1 MSVTLLDKITT
12 DENGDEA
19 KKEYEM
25 YSQVL
30 SKLSTFVDT
39 ALSINMRGKET
50 KSIVFNDVTPEIFE
64 LAIKIEEDSFAAR
77 SMTLEDAIKVVLFY
91 HMYEFPTG
99 LKPRDFQV
107 RLTGAESLAGRCFMV
122 GRHLYLSFSNYF
134 CVRRYVACLYE
145 IFVRISKRV
154 VAAKA
159 NLLGLH
165 GGRESYSGKHDGHDT
180 VARYRRRFSEQ
191 S

>member
-77 SMTLEDAIKVVLFY
+77 SMKLEDAIKVVLFY

-99 LKPRDFQV
+99 LCSVWYDDDFQV

-134 CVRRYVACLYE
+134 CVRRYVA
-145 IFVRISKRV
+145 
-154 VAAKA
+154 
-159 NLLGLH
+159 
-165 GGRESYSGKHDGHDT
+165 
-180 VARYRRRFSEQ
+180 
-191 S
+191 